1 MLISIIIRTFNEEKY
16 LDELLNEIRI
26 QVLKKCTTEVVIV
39 DSGSTDNTLKIA
51 KDYNARIT
59 YINQKQFTFGRSLNI
74 GCEASKGNLLVFISG
89 HCIPV
94 GKSWLMNLVKPLI
107 EGRCDYTYGRQIGRD
122 STKFSERQV
131 FEKYFPN
138 KSSIPQ
144 EGFFC
149 NNANA
154 AITKNKWRQ
163 YRFDEALTG
172 LEDMYLAKKMYDDG
186 ARIGYV
192 AESSIYHI
200 HNESWAQVKTRYERE
215 SIALQKIMPE
225 VKIGLL
231 DMFNFIFVGL
241 VNDLRVAIKNKIFF
255 KVFISIFMFRFCQ
268 YYGAYKGNHFS
279 RKVSHKIKMKYFYP
293 KSGKY

>member
-1 MLISIIIRTFNEEKY
+1 MLISIIIRTYNEEQY
-16 LDELLNEIRI
+16 LNELLNAIRM
-26 QVLKKCTTEVVIV
+26 QALKNCTTEVVIV
-39 DSGSTDNTLKIA
+39 DSGSTDKTIEIA
-51 KDYNARIT
+51 KDYDARIT
-59 YINQKQFTFGRSLNI
+59 YINQDQFTFGRSLNI
-74 GCEASKGNLLVFISG
+74 GCDFSKGSVLVFISG

-94 GKSWLMNLVKPLI
+94 GKSWLMSLVEPLI
-107 EGRCDYTYGRQIGRD
+107 DGKCDYTYGRQIGRD

-154 AITKNKWRQ
+154 AITKKTWVK
-163 YRFDEALTG
+163 YRFDEVLTG
-172 LEDMYLAKKMYDDG
+172 LEDMYLAKKMYDND

-192 AESSIYHI
+192 AESVIYHI
-200 HNESWAQVKTRYERE
+200 HNESWSQVKTRYERE

-241 VNDLRVAIKNKIFF
+241 INDLRIAKNNKVFF
-255 KVFISIFMFRFCQ
+255 KEFTSILMFRSLQ
-268 YYGAYKGNHFS
+268 YYGVYKGNHFS
-279 RKVSHKIKMKYFYP
+279 RKVSYKTKMRYFYP